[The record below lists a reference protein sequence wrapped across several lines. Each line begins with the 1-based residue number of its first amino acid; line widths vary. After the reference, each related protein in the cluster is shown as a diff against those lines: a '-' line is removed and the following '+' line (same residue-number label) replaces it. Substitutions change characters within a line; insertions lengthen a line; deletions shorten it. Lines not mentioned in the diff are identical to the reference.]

1 MEEIRI
7 DNLLISDG
15 TSFWGFLINKNMT
28 YLTINIRI
36 DKLTNDKYE
45 LSFNVLTNSDKESD
59 AMLKNYYIEKVF
71 DNESDARDYIK
82 NQIKIFLEDSPK
94 EDTRI
99 FIKDSI

>member
-1 MEEIRI
+1 
-7 DNLLISDG
+7 
-15 TSFWGFLINKNMT
+15 MT

-59 AMLKNYYIEKVF
+59 AMLKNYYIEKAF

>member
-1 MEEIRI
+1 
-7 DNLLISDG
+7 
-15 TSFWGFLINKNMT
+15 MT